1 MVYII
6 LKGLFEPDSV
16 AHFAGSLICIVLCS
30 MIIYV
35 VLYDLTHNFRNHCKT
50 VINEVGNSLF
60 YLMFVILVCVSLII
74 LGLMITYPFIR
85 NTVLIGIYAIYGLYF
100 VKGDKE

>member
-1 MVYII
+1 MWYII

-35 VLYDLTHNFRNHCKT
+35 VLYDLANNFKTHCKS
-50 VINEVGNSLF
+50 VINEVGNALF
-60 YLMFVILVCVSLII
+60 NVCYIGGGLSYHIRINDHLYLHPNYCTDNYLWYIRLILCE
-74 LGLMITYPFIR
+74 R
-85 NTVLIGIYAIYGLYF
+85 R
-100 VKGDKE
+100 

>member
-1 MVYII
+1 MGYII

-35 VLYDLTHNFRNHCKT
+35 VLYDLANNFKTHCKS
-50 VINEVGNSLF
+50 VINEVGNALF
-60 YLMFVILVCVSLII
+60 YLMFAILVGVSLII
-74 LGLMITYPFIR
+74 LELMITYTFIR
-85 NTVLIGIYAIYGLYF
+85 NTVLITIYGIYGLYF